1 MPESG
6 KFKKQLTLIDLTF
19 IGLGAIFGSGWLFA
33 ASHVSAIAGPAGIIS
48 WLVGGFAVLLLGIV
62 YCELGAALPRA
73 GGVVRYPVYSHGP
86 LLGCLMGFITVIA
99 FSSLV
104 AIEVVAS
111 RQYAAA
117 WFPGLTKA
125 DSGDP
130 TTIGWIV
137 QFALLCL
144 FFHLNYHSVKT
155 FAKANNLVSVIKFI
169 VPLLVIG
176 VLFSFFKP
184 ANFQVQGFAPFGLS
198 GIEMAVSAGGII
210 FAYLGLT
217 PIISV
222 ASEVKNPQRT
232 IPIALILSVLLST
245 AIYVLLQLAF
255 LGSVPTEMLA
265 NGWANVSKELALPY
279 RDIALILGVGWL
291 AYLVVADA
299 VISPSGCGNIY
310 MNATPRVIYGWAQTG
325 TFFKVFT
332 RVDESSGIPRPA
344 LWLTFALSVFWTL
357 PFPSWEALIKVVS
370 AALVLSYAVAPVS
383 VAALRRN
390 APDMP
395 RPFRVKFM
403 GVLGPLSFIIA
414 ALIVYWSG
422 WDTIS
427 WLLGLQI
434 LMFAVYLLCG
444 RYVPTEHLS
453 LRQQVRSSAW
463 LIGFYAVTIVLSWL
477 GSFGGLGVLS
487 HPFDTLAVAVCA
499 LGIYHWGVA
508 TGVPSH
514 LIRLEDDEES
524 NTHAYADATAA
535 TPLTTTPVRTPIQA

>member
-1 MPESG
+1 MSGQG
-6 KFKKQLTLIDLTF
+6 KFKKQLSLMDLTF

-48 WLVGGFAVLLLGIV
+48 WLIGGFAVLLLGIV

-86 LLGCLMGFITVIA
+86 LLGYLMGFITLIA

-117 WFPGLTKA
+117 WFPELTKVG
-125 DSGDP
+125 SSDP
-130 TTIGWIV
+130 TTLGWLV

-144 FFHLNYHSVKT
+144 FFVLNYRSVKT
-155 FAKANNLVSVIKFI
+155 FAIANNLVSVFKFI

-176 VLFSFFKP
+176 VLFTFFKP

-198 GIEMAVSAGGII
+198 GIEMAVSAGGVI

-245 AIYVLLQLAF
+245 AIYVLLQTAF
-255 LGSVPTEMLA
+255 LGGVPTEMLA
-265 NGWANVSKELALPY
+265 NGWAGISKELALPY
-279 RDIALILGVGWL
+279 RDIALALGVGWL

-310 MNATPRVIYGWAQTG
+310 MNATPRVVYGWAQTG

-332 RVDESSGIPRPA
+332 RIDEKSGIPRPA
-344 LWLTFALSVFWTL
+344 LWLTFGLSVFWTL
-357 PFPSWEALIKVVS
+357 PFPSWEALINVVS
-370 AALVLSYAVAPVS
+370 AALILSYAVAPVT

-390 APDMP
+390 APEMA
-395 RPFRVKFM
+395 RPFRVKGM
-403 GVLGPLSFIIA
+403 AVLGPLSFIIA

-422 WDTIS
+422 WSTVS

-434 LMFAVYLLCG
+434 LMFVVYLLCA
-444 RYVPTEHLS
+444 RWVPTAHLN
-453 LRQQVRSSAW
+453 LKQQVRSSAW
-463 LIGFYAVTIVLSWL
+463 LIGFYAVTILLSKL
-477 GSFGGLGVLS
+477 GSFGGIGVIS
-487 HPFDTLAVAVCA
+487 HPFDTAVVAVCA
-499 LGIYHWGVA
+499 LGIYYWGAA
-508 TGVPSH
+508 TGVPAH
-514 LIRLEDDEES
+514 LVRLETEDDESETVDELH
-524 NTHAYADATAA
+524 THA
-535 TPLTTTPVRTPIQA
+535 PLTPATH

>member
-1 MPESG
+1 MSGKG
-6 KFKKQLTLIDLTF
+6 KFKKQLSLMDLTF

-33 ASHVSAIAGPAGIIS
+33 ASHVSAIAGPAGIFS
-48 WLVGGFAVLLLGIV
+48 WLLGGFSVLLLGIV

-73 GGVVRYPVYSHGP
+73 GGVIRYPVYSHGP
-86 LLGCLMGFITVIA
+86 LLGYLMGFITLIA

-104 AIEVVAS
+104 AIEVVAA

-117 WFPGLTKA
+117 WFPELTKA
-125 DSGDP
+125 GSSDP
-130 TTIGWIV
+130 SILGWLL
-137 QFALLCL
+137 QFGLLCL
-144 FFHLNYHSVKT
+144 FFMLNYRSVKT
-155 FAKANNLVSVIKFI
+155 FAMANNLVSVFKFI

-176 VLFSFFKP
+176 VLFTFFKP
-184 ANFQVQGFAPFGLS
+184 ENLYAQGFAPFGLS
-198 GIEMAVSAGGII
+198 GVQMAVSAGGII

-245 AIYVLLQLAF
+245 VIYVLLQVAF
-255 LGSVPTEMLA
+255 LGGVPSEMLA
-265 NGWANVSKELALPY
+265 NGWAGVTKELALPY
-279 RDIALILGVGWL
+279 RDIALALGVGWL

-325 TFFKVFT
+325 TFFKIFT
-332 RVDESSGIPRPA
+332 RIDEKSGIPRPA
-344 LWLTFALSVFWTL
+344 LWLTFGLSVFWTL
-357 PFPSWEALIKVVS
+357 PFPSWEALISVVS

-395 RPFRVKFM
+395 RPFRVKWM
-403 GVLGPLSFIIA
+403 GVMGPLSFIVA

-422 WDTIS
+422 WNTVS

-434 LMFAVYLLCG
+434 VMFVVYLLCS
-444 RYVPTEHLS
+444 RFVPTNHLS
-453 LRQQVRSSAW
+453 LGQQVRSSLW
-463 LIGFYAVTIVLSWL
+463 LIGFYVVTMVLSKL
-477 GSFGGLGVLS
+477 GTFGGLGVLA
-487 HPFDTLAVAVCA
+487 HPFDTLVVAACA
-499 LGIYHWGVA
+499 TGIYYWGAA
-508 TGVPSH
+508 TGVPAH
-514 LIRLEDDEES
+514 LVRLEDDEDSEEAPELAS
-524 NTHAYADATAA
+524 NTPASHATGAF
-535 TPLTTTPVRTPIQA
+535 IQTSS

>member
-1 MPESG
+1 MSAQG
-6 KFKKQLTLIDLTF
+6 KFKKQLSLIDLTF

-33 ASHVSAIAGPAGIIS
+33 ASHVSSIAGPAGIFS
-48 WLVGGFAVLLLGIV
+48 WLLGGFAVLLLGIV

-86 LLGCLMGFITVIA
+86 LLGYLMGFITLIA

-104 AIEVVAS
+104 AIEVVAA

-117 WFPGLTKA
+117 WFPELTKA
-125 DSGDP
+125 GSSDP
-130 TTIGWIV
+130 TPLGWLV
-137 QFALLCL
+137 QFGLLCL
-144 FFHLNYHSVKT
+144 FFVLNYRSVKT
-155 FAKANNLVSVIKFI
+155 FAIANNLVSIFKFI

-176 VLFSFFKP
+176 VLFTFFKP
-184 ANFQVQGFAPFGLS
+184 ANFHSQGFAPFGLS
-198 GIEMAVSAGGII
+198 GIEMAVSAGGVI

-245 AIYVLLQLAF
+245 AIYVLLQVAF
-255 LGSVPTEMLA
+255 LGGVPTEMLA
-265 NGWANVSKELALPY
+265 NGWAGISKELALPY
-279 RDIALILGVGWL
+279 RDIALALGVGWL

-325 TFFKVFT
+325 TFFKIFT
-332 RVDESSGIPRPA
+332 RIDEKSGIPRPA
-344 LWLTFALSVFWTL
+344 LWLTFGLSVFWTL
-357 PFPSWEALIKVVS
+357 PFPSWEALINVVS
-370 AALVLSYAVAPVS
+370 AALVLSYAVAPVC

-395 RPFRVKFM
+395 RPFRVKWM
-403 GVLGPLSFIIA
+403 SVLGPLSFIIA

-422 WDTIS
+422 WNTVS

-434 LMFAVYLLCG
+434 VMFVVYLLC
-444 RYVPTEHLS
+444 RRLVPTQHLS
-453 LRQQVRSSAW
+453 IAQQVRSSAW
-463 LIGFYAVTIVLSWL
+463 LIGFYAVTMVLSKL

-487 HPFDTLAVAVCA
+487 HPFDTLVVAACA
-499 LGIYHWGVA
+499 MGIYYWGAA
-508 TGVPSH
+508 TGVPAH
-514 LIRLEDDEES
+514 LVELEHEDDESE
-524 NTHAYADATAA
+524 AVL
-535 TPLTTTPVRTPIQA
+535 PTTGMHPANA

>member
-1 MPESG
+1 MTGQG
-6 KFKKQLTLIDLTF
+6 KFKKQLSLIDLTF

-33 ASHVSAIAGPAGIIS
+33 ASHVSAIAGPAGIFS
-48 WLVGGFAVLLLGIV
+48 WLLGGFAVLLLGIV

-86 LLGCLMGFITVIA
+86 LLGYLMGFITLIA

-117 WFPGLTKA
+117 WFPELTKVG
-125 DSGDP
+125 SSDP
-130 TTIGWIV
+130 TVLGWFV
-137 QFALLCL
+137 QFGLLCL
-144 FFHLNYHSVKT
+144 FFLLNYRSVKT
-155 FAKANNLVSVIKFI
+155 FAMANNLVSVFKFI

-184 ANFQVQGFAPFGLS
+184 ANFQMHGFAPFGLS
-198 GIEMAVSAGGII
+198 GIEMAVSAGGVI

-245 AIYVLLQLAF
+245 AIYVLLQTAF
-255 LGSVPTEMLA
+255 LGGIPTEMLA
-265 NGWANVSKELALPY
+265 NGWAGVAKELALPY
-279 RDIALILGVGWL
+279 RDIALALGVGWL

-325 TFFKVFT
+325 TFFKIFT
-332 RVDESSGIPRPA
+332 RIDEKSGIPRPA
-344 LWLTFALSVFWTL
+344 LWLTFGLSVFWTL
-357 PFPSWEALIKVVS
+357 PFPSWEALINVVS

-383 VAALRRN
+383 VAALRRS
-390 APDMP
+390 APGMP
-395 RPFRVKFM
+395 RPFRVKGM
-403 GVLGPLSFIIA
+403 NVLGPLSFIIA

-422 WDTIS
+422 WGTVS

-434 LMFAVYLLCG
+434 LMFVIYLLCG
-444 RYVPTEHLS
+444 RMVPTAHLN
-453 LRQQVRSSAW
+453 LGQQVRSSAW
-463 LIGFYAVTIVLSWL
+463 LIGFYALTILLSKL
-477 GSFGGLGVLS
+477 GSFGGIGVLS
-487 HPFDTLAVAVCA
+487 HPFDTVIVAVCA
-499 LGIYHWGVA
+499 LGIYYWGAA
-508 TGVPSH
+508 TGVPAH
-514 LIRLEDDEES
+514 LIRLETEDDESEAAES
-524 NTHAYADATAA
+524 STHSATGQRPAHA
-535 TPLTTTPVRTPIQA
+535 

>member
-1 MPESG
+1 MTGQG
-6 KFKKQLTLIDLTF
+6 KFKKQLSLIDLTF

-33 ASHVSAIAGPAGIIS
+33 ASHVSAIAGPAGIFS
-48 WLVGGFAVLLLGIV
+48 WLLGGFAVLLLGIV

-86 LLGCLMGFITVIA
+86 LLGYLMGFITLIA

-117 WFPGLTKA
+117 WFPELTKVG
-125 DSGDP
+125 SSDP
-130 TTIGWIV
+130 TVLGWFV
-137 QFALLCL
+137 QFGLLCL
-144 FFHLNYHSVKT
+144 FFLLNYRSVKT
-155 FAKANNLVSVIKFI
+155 FAMANNLVSVFKFI

-184 ANFQVQGFAPFGLS
+184 ANFDVHGFAPFGLS
-198 GIEMAVSAGGII
+198 GIEMAVSAGGVI

-245 AIYVLLQLAF
+245 AIYVLLQTAF
-255 LGSVPTEMLA
+255 LGGIPTEMLA
-265 NGWANVSKELALPY
+265 NGWAGVAKELALPY
-279 RDIALILGVGWL
+279 RDIALALGVGWL

-325 TFFKVFT
+325 TFFKIFT
-332 RVDESSGIPRPA
+332 RIDEKSGIPRPA
-344 LWLTFALSVFWTL
+344 LWLTFGLSVFWTL
-357 PFPSWEALIKVVS
+357 PFPSWEALINVVS

-383 VAALRRN
+383 VAALRRS
-390 APDMP
+390 APGMP
-395 RPFRVKFM
+395 RPFRVKGM
-403 GVLGPLSFIIA
+403 NVLGPLSFIIA

-422 WDTIS
+422 WGTVS

-434 LMFAVYLLCG
+434 LMFVIYLLCG
-444 RYVPTEHLS
+444 RLVPTAHLN
-453 LRQQVRSSAW
+453 LGQQVRSSAW
-463 LIGFYAVTIVLSWL
+463 LIGFYALTILLSKL
-477 GSFGGLGVLS
+477 GSFGGIGVLS
-487 HPFDTLAVAVCA
+487 HPFDTVIVAVCA
-499 LGIYHWGVA
+499 LGIYYWGAA
-508 TGVPSH
+508 TGVPAH
-514 LIRLEDDEES
+514 LIRLETEDDESEAAES
-524 NTHAYADATAA
+524 STHSATGQRPAHA
-535 TPLTTTPVRTPIQA
+535 

>member
-1 MPESG
+1 MTGQG
-6 KFKKQLTLIDLTF
+6 KFKKQLSLIDLTF

-33 ASHVSAIAGPAGIIS
+33 ASHVSAIAGPAGIFS
-48 WLVGGFAVLLLGIV
+48 WLLGGFAVLLLGIV

-86 LLGCLMGFITVIA
+86 LLGYLMGFITLIA

-117 WFPGLTKA
+117 WFPELTKVG
-125 DSGDP
+125 SSDP
-130 TTIGWIV
+130 TVLGWFV
-137 QFALLCL
+137 QFGLLCL
-144 FFHLNYHSVKT
+144 FFLLNYRSVKT
-155 FAKANNLVSVIKFI
+155 FAMANNLVSVFKFI

-184 ANFQVQGFAPFGLS
+184 ANFQMHGFAPFGLS
-198 GIEMAVSAGGII
+198 GIEMAVSAGGVI

-245 AIYVLLQLAF
+245 AIYVLLQTAF
-255 LGSVPTEMLA
+255 LGGIPTEMLA
-265 NGWANVSKELALPY
+265 NGWAGVAKELALPY
-279 RDIALILGVGWL
+279 RDIALALGVGWL

-325 TFFKVFT
+325 TFFKIFT
-332 RVDESSGIPRPA
+332 RIDEKSGIPRPA
-344 LWLTFALSVFWTL
+344 LWLTFGLSVFWTL
-357 PFPSWEALIKVVS
+357 PFPSWEALINVVS

-383 VAALRRN
+383 VAALRRS
-390 APDMP
+390 APGMP
-395 RPFRVKFM
+395 RPFRVKGM
-403 GVLGPLSFIIA
+403 SVLGPLSFIIA

-422 WDTIS
+422 WGTVS

-434 LMFAVYLLCG
+434 LMFVIYLLCG
-444 RYVPTEHLS
+444 RMVPTAHLN
-453 LRQQVRSSAW
+453 LGQQVRSSAW
-463 LIGFYAVTIVLSWL
+463 LIGFYAVTIVLSKL
-477 GSFGGLGVLS
+477 GSFGGIGVLS
-487 HPFDTLAVAVCA
+487 HPFDTVIVAVCA
-499 LGIYHWGVA
+499 LGIYYWGAA
-508 TGVPSH
+508 TGVPAH
-514 LIRLEDDEES
+514 LIRLETEDDESEAVES
-524 NTHAYADATAA
+524 STHSAA
-535 TPLTTTPVRTPIQA
+535 GQRPAHA

>member
-1 MPESG
+1 MTGQG
-6 KFKKQLTLIDLTF
+6 KFKKQLSLTDLTF

-33 ASHVSAIAGPAGIIS
+33 ASHVSAIAGPAGIFS
-48 WLVGGFAVLLLGIV
+48 WLLGGFAVLLLGIV

-86 LLGCLMGFITVIA
+86 LLGYLMGFITLIA

-117 WFPGLTKA
+117 WFPELTKVG
-125 DSGDP
+125 SSDP
-130 TTIGWIV
+130 TVLGWFV
-137 QFALLCL
+137 QFGLLCL
-144 FFHLNYHSVKT
+144 FFLLNYRSVKT
-155 FAKANNLVSVIKFI
+155 FAMANNLVSVFKFI

-184 ANFQVQGFAPFGLS
+184 ANFEVHGFAPFGLS
-198 GIEMAVSAGGII
+198 GIEMAVSAGGVI

-245 AIYVLLQLAF
+245 AIYVLLQTAF
-255 LGSVPTEMLA
+255 LGGIPTEMLA
-265 NGWANVSKELALPY
+265 NGWAGVAKELALPY
-279 RDIALILGVGWL
+279 RDIALALGVGWL

-325 TFFKVFT
+325 TFFKIFT
-332 RVDESSGIPRPA
+332 RIDEKSGIPRPA
-344 LWLTFALSVFWTL
+344 LWLTFGLSVFWTL
-357 PFPSWEALIKVVS
+357 PFPSWEALINVVS

-383 VAALRRN
+383 VAALRRS
-390 APDMP
+390 APGMP
-395 RPFRVKFM
+395 RPFRVKGM
-403 GVLGPLSFIIA
+403 NVLGPLSFIIA

-422 WDTIS
+422 WGTVS

-434 LMFAVYLLCG
+434 LMFVIYLLCG
-444 RYVPTEHLS
+444 RLVPTAHLN
-453 LRQQVRSSAW
+453 LGQQVRSSAW
-463 LIGFYAVTIVLSWL
+463 LIGFYALTILLSKL
-477 GSFGGLGVLS
+477 GSFGGIGVLS
-487 HPFDTLAVAVCA
+487 HPFDTVIVAVCA
-499 LGIYHWGVA
+499 LGIYYWGAA
-508 TGVPSH
+508 TGVPAH
-514 LIRLEDDEES
+514 LIRLETEDDESEAAES
-524 NTHAYADATAA
+524 STRSATGQRPAHA
-535 TPLTTTPVRTPIQA
+535 

>member
-1 MPESG
+1 MSGQG
-6 KFKKQLTLIDLTF
+6 KFKKQLSLMDLTF

-33 ASHVSAIAGPAGIIS
+33 ASHVSAIAGPAGIFS
-48 WLVGGFAVLLLGIV
+48 WLLGGFAVLLLGIV

-86 LLGCLMGFITVIA
+86 LLGYLMGFITLIA

-117 WFPGLTKA
+117 WFPQLTKA
-125 DSGDP
+125 GSSDP
-130 TTIGWIV
+130 TTLGWLV

-144 FFHLNYHSVKT
+144 FFVLNYRSVKT
-155 FAKANNLVSVIKFI
+155 FAIANNLVSVFKFI

-176 VLFSFFKP
+176 VLFTFFKP
-184 ANFQVQGFAPFGLS
+184 ENFQVHGFAPFGLS
-198 GIEMAVSAGGII
+198 GIEMAVSAGGVI

-245 AIYVLLQLAF
+245 AIYVLLQTAF
-255 LGSVPTEMLA
+255 LGGVPTEMLA
-265 NGWANVSKELALPY
+265 NGWAGISKELALPY
-279 RDIALILGVGWL
+279 RDIALALGVGWL

-310 MNATPRVIYGWAQTG
+310 MNATPRVVYGWAQTG
-325 TFFKVFT
+325 TFFKIFT
-332 RVDESSGIPRPA
+332 RIDEKSGIPRPA
-344 LWLTFALSVFWTL
+344 LWLTFGLSVFWTL
-357 PFPSWEALIKVVS
+357 PFPSWEALINVVS
-370 AALVLSYAVAPVS
+370 AALILSYAVAPVT

-390 APDMP
+390 APDMA
-395 RPFRVKFM
+395 RPFRVKGM
-403 GVLGPLSFIIA
+403 AVLGPLSFIIA

-422 WDTIS
+422 WNTVS

-434 LMFAVYLLCG
+434 LMFVVYLLCA
-444 RYVPTEHLS
+444 RWVPTAHLNFK
-453 LRQQVRSSAW
+453 QQVRSSAW
-463 LIGFYAVTIVLSWL
+463 LIGFYAVTILLSKL
-477 GSFGGLGVLS
+477 GSFGGIGVIS
-487 HPFDTLAVAVCA
+487 HPFDTLVVAACA
-499 LGIYHWGVA
+499 LGIYYWGAA
-508 TGVPSH
+508 TGVPAH
-514 LIRLEDDEES
+514 LVRLEQEEDESEAVS
-524 NTHAYADATAA
+524 DVHYSAPLSPTTH
-535 TPLTTTPVRTPIQA
+535 